1 MGESAVAMRTLVF
14 IPAWNE
20 EASVAA
26 VIAGVRERLPDA
38 DVLVVDDGSIDATA
52 DTARAAGAVVASL
65 PFNQGLGA
73 ALQTGYLYALRQGYD
88 FCAHLD
94 ADGQHPPPEVARLLE
109 EVRADHA
116 DLVIGSRYRDPGQ
129 AESDDYQPTI
139 SRRIGTSVFRFFL
152 TLATR
157 QRFTDTTS
165 GMRAANRRVMEL
177 FSENYSPDFAEIESL
192 QLAVRQGLRVEEVP
206 VRMLERA
213 GGTSFLTP
221 LRSAFFIFKGLIVLL
236 VGQFRPRRGGGGAV
250 RRSAQAASCAGEQ
263 RGALLAESSDHPA
276 VHLTAQT
283 RILAA
288 IIAIAFMVMILE
300 LIRRDRLQERYSVVW
315 FVAGLAMLLGAAFP
329 GLLTLVADVMG
340 VRDTNVALFSIVL
353 LMLLGLALNF
363 SVIMSRQA
371 AQITRLAQERALE
384 KAREQAAT
392 ENGGSAQAGTEGP
405 PAPAPRRR

>member
-1 MGESAVAMRTLVF
+1 MRTLVF

-20 EASVAA
+20 EASIAE
-26 VIAGVRERLPDA
+26 VI
-38 DVLVVDDGSIDATA
+38 DGR
-52 DTARAAGAVVASL
+52 ARAPARRRRARRRRRLDRRDRRARRARPARCVASL

-73 ALQTGYLYALRQGYD
+73 ALQTGYLYALREGYD

-94 ADGQHPPPEVARLLE
+94 ADGQHPPAEVARLLE
-109 EVRADHA
+109 EVDADRA
-116 DLVIGSRYRDPGQ
+116 DLVIGSRYRDPRRAGRGRRLP
-129 AESDDYQPTI
+129 ADV
-139 SRRIGTSVFRFFL
+139 SRRIGTNVFRFFL

-165 GMRAANRRVMEL
+165 GMRAANRRVMAL

-213 GGTSFLTP
+213 GGSSFLTP
-221 LRSAFFIFKGLIVLL
+221 LRSAFFIFKGLSCCWSAM
-236 VGQFRPRRGGGGAV
+236 FRPRRVEVGAMSAGV
-250 RRSAQAASCAGEQ
+250 SAARRRASPQ
-263 RGALLAESSDHPA
+263 
-276 VHLTAQT
+276 VHLTSQT

-288 IIAIAFMVMILE
+288 VLAIAFMALILE

-315 FVAGLAMLLGAAFP
+315 FVAGLGMLAGAAFP
-329 GLLTLVADVMG
+329 GLLELVADVMG

-353 LMLLGLALNF
+353 LLLLGLALNF

-384 KAREQAAT
+384 QAREQAG
-392 ENGGSAQAGTEGP
+392 E
-405 PAPAPRRR
+405 RRQRRSGEQPLEAEEKRLER